1 MHERYFYPADALSLI
16 VAFYIPDLWIVPF
29 AFQLSSGLASAVYL
43 KGKSPEPVMFG
54 ALINMV
60 ILIVLLVYQF
70 SRRGNSLVEASEHEI
85 DY

>member
-1 MHERYFYPADALSLI
+1 
-16 VAFYIPDLWIVPF
+16 
-29 AFQLSSGLASAVYL
+29 
-43 KGKSPEPVMFG
+43 MFG